1 MSQKFKNIALDDLKL
16 DSKNPRLPKSK
27 QGKDEKSII
36 QWMLMEAA
44 TVELMMAIGEN
55 DFFAGE
61 QLLVVEHKEQ
71 SGKYIVIEGN
81 RRLTAVKLLS
91 NPDLTEKVKREK
103 VNKICEEARFKPE
116 MIPCLIFDDEN
127 EILKYLGFR
136 HITGIKSWRLLEKAR
151 YLNDLR
157 ENEFAESNFLDASRE
172 IAKMIGSSSNYIKR
186 LLISFLI
193 YKKIEEEDFYRIEKL
208 NDTKFHLNYLTDGI
222 YKSNIRNFLGVDVNS
237 EKPTENLNEKN
248 LEKIVQWWFE
258 KYEGRSRVIGDSRGL
273 NMLDKVLSSPV
284 ALKAF
289 ENGHK
294 IEDAYELTGE
304 IDVLFRKS
312 ILKSLEKI
320 EEADRYSHKVD
331 TFYSGVIDDLQTIFN
346 LTKKIK
352 SFKAEKELD
361 EDEF

>member
-172 IAKMIGSSSNYIKR
+172 IAK
-186 LLISFLI
+186 
-193 YKKIEEEDFYRIEKL
+193 
-208 NDTKFHLNYLTDGI
+208 
-222 YKSNIRNFLGVDVNS
+222 
-237 EKPTENLNEKN
+237 
-248 LEKIVQWWFE
+248 
-258 KYEGRSRVIGDSRGL
+258 
-273 NMLDKVLSSPV
+273 
-284 ALKAF
+284 LK
-289 ENGHK
+289 
-294 IEDAYELTGE
+294 
-304 IDVLFRKS
+304 
-312 ILKSLEKI
+312 
-320 EEADRYSHKVD
+320 
-331 TFYSGVIDDLQTIFN
+331 
-346 LTKKIK
+346 
-352 SFKAEKELD
+352 
-361 EDEF
+361 